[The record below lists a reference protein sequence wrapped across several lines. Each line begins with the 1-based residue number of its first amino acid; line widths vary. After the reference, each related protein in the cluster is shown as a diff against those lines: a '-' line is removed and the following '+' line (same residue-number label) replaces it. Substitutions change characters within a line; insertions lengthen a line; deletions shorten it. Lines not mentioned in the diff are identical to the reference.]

1 MSDAG
6 EISDKDKFEK
16 VKHKVPEK
24 YHEALK
30 NCADNWDQC
39 MIPLKGAK
47 EFCDYIKYV
56 NSLKFQE
63 EPNYLLRGR
72 YSDIGLLCR

>member
-24 YHEALK
+24 YHESLK
-30 NCADNWDQC
+30 NCAEN
-39 MIPLKGAK
+39 
-47 EFCDYIKYV
+47 
-56 NSLKFQE
+56 
-63 EPNYLLRGR
+63 
-72 YSDIGLLCR
+72 